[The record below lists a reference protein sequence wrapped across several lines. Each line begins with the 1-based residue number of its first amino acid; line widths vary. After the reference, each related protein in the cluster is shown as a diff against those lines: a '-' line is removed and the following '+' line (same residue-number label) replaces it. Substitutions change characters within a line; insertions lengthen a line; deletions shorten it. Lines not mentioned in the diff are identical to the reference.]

1 MLRVRRAV
9 AMVLAGIGWAIATL
23 DVVGVIQLQDAQ
35 SNFALGTAMT
45 LTAGVML
52 CVRRRPIGQAYDMGY
67 AIGRR
72 DAIRA
77 ASCRPGSVIKLE
89 RQVIEPLPE
98 WDRV

>member
-1 MLRVRRAV
+1 MSLAGMGWAV
-9 AMVLAGIGWAIATL
+9 AALNVL
-23 DVVGVIQLQDAQ
+23 DVITLEDAE
-35 SNFALGTAMT
+35 SNFALGAAMT
-45 LTAGVML
+45 LTAGLML

-89 RQVIEPLPE
+89 RHVIEPLPE

>member
-1 MLRVRRAV
+1 MV
-9 AMVLAGIGWAIATL
+9 AAGVGWAIAAL
-23 DVVGVIQLQDAQ
+23 DLLGVIDLEDAQ
-35 SNFALGTAMT
+35 SNFALGAAMT

-67 AIGRR
+67 AVGRR

-89 RQVIEPLPE
+89 RHVIEPLPE